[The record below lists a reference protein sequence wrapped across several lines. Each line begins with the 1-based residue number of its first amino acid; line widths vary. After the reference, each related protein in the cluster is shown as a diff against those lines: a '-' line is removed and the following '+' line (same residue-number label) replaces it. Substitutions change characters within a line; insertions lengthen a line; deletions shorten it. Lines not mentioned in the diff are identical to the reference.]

1 MKHFI
6 HSTLLVVVLAAA
18 VWLLPLERLSP
29 AAAAQEGPQ
38 RAALVVRF
46 ADGAVETR
54 CVSFAEPAISGADLL
69 ARAGLP
75 VIVNVNSGLGG
86 AVCSIKGQGCAFP
99 GQDCFCRC
107 QGSACEYW
115 AYYHLSD
122 GRWVYSDVG
131 AGNYQ
136 VSDGAVEGW
145 SWGKGNFTSGTEPPA
160 ARFADICTAPVAADS
175 AAAGSAAVVASTTP
189 ASPDR
194 PAAHGLAPAAADPV
208 SLSRYA
214 SFLPFVAA
222 LAGGWAWM
230 LTRRQRELR
239 ATEASSRGS
248 ARRVATTSAKSA
260 CAD

>member
-1 MKHFI
+1 MQRFI

-29 AAAAQEGPQ
+29 AVEAQEGPG

-54 CVSFAEPAISGADLL
+54 CVSFAAPAISGADLL
-69 ARAGLP
+69 ARSGLP
-75 VIVNVNSGLGG
+75 VIVNSNSGLGG

-99 GQDCFCRC
+99 SQDCFCRC

-122 GRWVYSDVG
+122 DRWVYSDVG

-160 ARFADICTAPVAADS
+160 ARFADICTATVA
-175 AAAGSAAVVASTTP
+175 SAAVAGPAAGDSTAS
-189 ASPDR
+189 AAGPDR
-194 PAAHGLAPAAADPV
+194 PAALGQASAAVYALGDPA
-208 SLSRYA
+208 SLPRYA
-214 SFLPFVAA
+214 SFLVFVAA

-230 LTRRQRELR
+230 LTRRKRELR
-239 ATEASSRGS
+239 ATE
-248 ARRVATTSAKSA
+248 VAATSAKSA

>member
-1 MKHFI
+1 MQRFTR
-6 HSTLLVVVLAAA
+6 STLLTVVLAAA
-18 VWLLPLERLSP
+18 VWLAP
-29 AAAAQEGPQ
+29 AAQAQEGPQ

-46 ADGAVETR
+46 ADGTVETR
-54 CVSFAEPAISGADLL
+54 CVSFAGPAISGADLL
-69 ARAGLP
+69 ARADLP
-75 VIVNVNSGLGG
+75 VIVSVNSGLGG

-99 GQDCFCRC
+99 SQDCFCQC
-107 QGSACEYW
+107 QGRACEYW

-136 VSDGAVEGW
+136 VTDGAVEGW

-160 ARFADICTAPVAADS
+160 ARFADICAAPVAA
-175 AAAGSAAVVASTTP
+175 AAVTG
-189 ASPDR
+189 
-194 PAAHGLAPAAADPV
+194 PAAHGPAPAAVVAAADPV

-230 LTRRQRELR
+230 LTRRKRQPP

-248 ARRVATTSAKSA
+248 SRRVAATSAKSA

>member
-1 MKHFI
+1 MQRFI
-6 HSTLLVVVLAAA
+6 HSALWVAALVAV

-29 AAAAQEGPQ
+29 VVEAQEGPH

-54 CVSFAEPAISGADLL
+54 CVSFAAPVISGADLL
-69 ARAGLP
+69 ARSDLP
-75 VIVNVNSGLGG
+75 VIVNANSGLGG

-115 AYYHLSD
+115 AYYHLIA

-136 VSDGAVEGW
+136 VTDGAVEGW

-160 ARFADICTAPVAADS
+160 ASFADICTATS
-175 AAAGSAAVVASTTP
+175 AARA

-194 PAAHGLAPAAADPV
+194 SAARGQTPTAVQGMGDPAAL
-208 SLSRYA
+208 LRYA
-214 SFLPFVAA
+214 SFFLFVAA
-222 LAGGWAWM
+222 LAGGWAWT
-230 LTRRQRELR
+230 LARRKRLAR
-239 ATEASSRGS
+239 ATEGA
-248 ARRVATTSAKSA
+248 ATPAKSHRDA
-260 CAD
+260 AQSAYAD

>member
-1 MKHFI
+1 MQRFI
-6 HSTLLVVVLAAA
+6 HSVLLIAVLAATI
-18 VWLLPLERLSP
+18 WLLPLARLSP
-29 AAAAQEGPQ
+29 AAAAQEGPN

-54 CVSFAEPAISGADLL
+54 CVSFATPAISGADLL
-69 ARAGLP
+69 TRSGLP
-75 VIVNVNSGLGG
+75 TIVNLNSGLGG

-122 GRWVYSDVG
+122 RGWVYSDVG

-136 VSDGAVEGW
+136 VADGAVEGW

-160 ARFADICTAPVAADS
+160 ARFADICSVTAPAVTGPVAASS
-175 AAAGSAAVVASTTP
+175 AASSARSATDGQAPSAVYGMGDP
-189 ASPDR
+189 ASLP
-194 PAAHGLAPAAADPV
+194 
-208 SLSRYA
+208 RYA
-214 SFLPFVAA
+214 SFVLFAAA

-230 LTRRQRELR
+230 LTRRKRLSR
-239 ATEASSRGS
+239 ATEASS
-248 ARRVATTSAKSA
+248 
-260 CAD
+260 

>member
-1 MKHFI
+1 MKRFT
-6 HSTLLVVVLAAA
+6 HSILLVVVLAAA

-69 ARAGLP
+69 ARSGLP
-75 VIVNVNSGLGG
+75 VIVNSNSGLGG

-99 GQDCFCRC
+99 SQDCFCRC

-160 ARFADICTAPVAADS
+160 ARFADICTAPVAA
-175 AAAGSAAVVASTTP
+175 AAVTGKAAYGQAPAAVVALGDS
-189 ASPDR
+189 AS
-194 PAAHGLAPAAADPV
+194 AP
-208 SLSRYA
+208 RYA
-214 SFLPFVAA
+214 SFLLFVAA

-230 LTRRQRELR
+230 LTRRKRELR

-248 ARRVATTSAKSA
+248 ARRVAATSAKSA